1 MNETRDD
8 ITDGADDKQI
18 DALIVD
24 DDKSLVRIVQGKF
37 IQSGTVDAEP
47 LREVS
52 SSWLQIKDLAR
63 LQNVANQK
71 LARKLPELAAALEE
85 DYEVSFELITT
96 GTLTE
101 AAQHDLQTFQE
112 ELAKLSENEAFDA
125 TIHVINADEL
135 RRRYDYAIEADNPS
149 INYKLPLAGVKHM
162 YHEVAG
168 TPVLI
173 AALPLKE
180 CVKLPGIKDGTLF
193 QKNVRQSLGTSNVVN
208 KGIRSTILGDKRSD
222 FFFFHNGVTALCNK
236 MTLDGDVLSL
246 WGLSIVN
253 RCQSLNT
260 ILSCSETVKKVDD
273 AFILFRFY
281 EIPQRVARQ
290 SGWKRC
296 GAQAGQFGGRGEEM
310 IVAPRQ

>member
-281 EIPQRVARQ
+281 EIPSV
-290 SGWKRC
+290 
-296 GAQAGQFGGRGEEM
+296 
-310 IVAPRQ
+310 